1 MQTFSC
7 YYLLICVICDISTD
21 QQTQMVKLKTTPIVA
36 PDLIEYLDE
45 HSDFSFEIETLRALI
60 KLGFTCEHGGTYED
74 PATQKPREY
83 DIRATCQIEEKLLRL
98 AVECKNIRPNFPLLI
113 SCLPRRPEEAFHE
126 LSISVKP
133 RTEIQTEFGTTQRLT
148 PTNLARISHAQIHR
162 LENTDSLYPAGK
174 SVGKSCDQ
182 VGRSNNGAEI
192 ISGDSSIYDKWSQAL
207 SSVHDL
213 ISLIFSD
220 GERIGKQAASLVFP
234 LVVVP
239 NNRLWCV
246 KYDVDGNRISDP
258 ELVNR
263 CSFFVNRKY
272 FYQLSSGKKKFVIS
286 HLEFV
291 TSDGLLEF
299 VNYLCSKDAKKLFSK
314 NTY

>member
-1 MQTFSC
+1 
-7 YYLLICVICDISTD
+7 
-21 QQTQMVKLKTTPIVA
+21 MVQPVMRFMKK
-36 PDLIEYLDE
+36 
-45 HSDFSFEIETLRALI
+45 
-60 KLGFTCEHGGTYED
+60 
-74 PATQKPREY
+74 
-83 DIRATCQIEEKLLRL
+83 
-98 AVECKNIRPNFPLLI
+98 
-113 SCLPRRPEEAFHE
+113 
-126 LSISVKP
+126 
-133 RTEIQTEFGTTQRLT
+133 
-148 PTNLARISHAQIHR
+148 
-162 LENTDSLYPAGK
+162 
-174 SVGKSCDQ
+174 
-182 VGRSNNGAEI
+182 
-192 ISGDSSIYDKWSQAL
+192 
-207 SSVHDL
+207 
-213 ISLIFSD
+213 
-220 GERIGKQAASLVFP
+220 

-246 KYDVDGNRISDP
+246 KYDVDGSRISDP